1 MSYTADNRGQYNGS
15 TSASYNAG
23 NHTLSADSQ
32 DHLSE
37 PEQNYSYGYT
47 PSITPTHSYSTARSE
62 PGTLQSNRSLSAR
75 KGKLMPLKVQM
86 LDDSIVAFQLPS
98 HALGVDLLEACC
110 QSLNLLESDYFGLQ
124 FYSQDDVP
132 TWLDSEKMII
142 KQLAAPKKTNFLFTV
157 KFYIPDPG
165 QLQDEFTKYLYAL
178 QIKKDL
184 ANGKLPCSENTAALM
199 ASYVLQA
206 EVGDYNPAEHDDGR
220 YITIKFVPNQTKQ
233 LESKIQEYHKNH
245 LGQTPADADFN
256 LLDVARRLEMY
267 GVHTFPAK
275 DYENIQLFLAVTSQ
289 GVSVFQNNMKINTF
303 SWAKIRKLSFKR
315 KRFLVKLHPEGY
327 GYPRSTVEF
336 LLGNRNDCKRFWK
349 NCVEHHT
356 FFRHIQARR
365 TRPRRRLMSRGSS
378 FRYSGRTQKQV
389 TDQIRDGYVRRT
401 GATNTLNTS
410 RVSTRSL
417 GAPRTTTPLTI
428 DMTDSVSTDHRIG
441 GGDSR
446 YEAYNSHTIEHHYDY
461 QSSPDKND
469 AEQSASATDTAWN
482 TDVSS
487 APTTPQHSNS
497 RIVIQRGQSDSSN
510 LYEYQVNDDDGT
522 NGILSG
528 DEGRSSVHSF
538 NPASPSRKEPVH
550 VEYPQSAPE
559 DTRPTADNIDGS
571 SKHYINIATP
581 PSPVVKTTAIIQ
593 EEPVAN
599 PPPEEETVRR
609 KRHPPDRAYFIAK
622 EILTTERTYLK
633 DIEVIVVW
641 FRKAVTNES
650 NLPEILDVLF
660 NNLDPIYEFH
670 CKFLKEV
677 EQRLATWEG
686 RSNAHLKGNY
696 QRIGDVML
704 KNIQNLKLYTS
715 YIEKIEQVITEL
727 EVATKKNKKFE
738 HFYKDF
744 ELQKVCYLPFNTF
757 LLKPVQRLLHYRVI
771 LERLVKHYPQNH
783 PDFKDCK
790 AALAEISEL
799 SGDVKENMQRIEN
812 FQKLTELRRDL
823 VGIDNLV
830 APGREFLREGCL
842 HKLSRKGYQQRMFFL
857 FTDTLM
863 YSSKGITPTNQFKVH
878 GQIPLKGIKVEDEQN
893 RQMTNCFTITG
904 SNKPVVIAASTP
916 EEKQRWM
923 SDINT
928 GIMISE
934 RGDKPVQVG
943 SIDPDNVFDESEEE
957 HSSPRG
963 SLDRIAHHRANTTV
977 HVCWHRNTSVSM
989 ADHQRAVENQLSGYL
1004 LRKFKNSNGWQKLW
1018 VVFTNFCLFFYK
1030 SYQDDYPL
1038 ASLPLLGYTVEQPA
1052 ESDDIKK
1059 DYVFKLQFKT
1069 HVYFFRAESEY
1080 TYGRWIEVLGSAT
1093 FSSKV

>member
-1 MSYTADNRGQYNGS
+1 MSYTADSRGAFNGS
-15 TSASYNAG
+15 ASASYTPG
-23 NHTLSADSQ
+23 NHTLTLDSQ

-37 PEQNYSYGYT
+37 PDQGYSYGYT

-62 PGTLQSNRSLSAR
+62 PGTLQSNRSLAAR

-124 FYSQDDVP
+124 FYSKDDVP
-132 TWLDSEKMII
+132 IWLDSEKMII

-206 EVGDYNPAEHDDGR
+206 EVGDYNPTEHDNGM

-233 LESKIQEYHKNH
+233 LEAKIQEYHKNH
-245 LGQTPADADFN
+245 VGQTPADADFN

-336 LLGNRNDCKRFWK
+336 LLGSRNDCKRFWK

-356 FFRHIQARR
+356 FFRHIQAKR

-401 GATNTLNTS
+401 GVTNTLNAS

-428 DMTDSVSTDHRIG
+428 DMTDPAISDHQIG

-461 QSSPDKND
+461 QPPDKND
-469 AEQSASATDTAWN
+469 VEHTTSGTEAAWN

-538 NPASPSRKEPVH
+538 NPASPTRKEPIH
-550 VEYPQSAPE
+550 VEYATQSAPE
-559 DTRPTADNIDGS
+559 DVRPADNTDRS
-571 SKHYINIATP
+571 EAYVNIATP
-581 PSPVVKTTAIIQ
+581 PMPAIKTTAIIQ
-593 EEPVAN
+593 EEPVAH
-599 PPPEEETVRR
+599 PPPEEETGRK
-609 KRHPPDRAYFIAK
+609 KRHSPDRAYFIAK

-650 NLPEILDVLF
+650 NLPEILEILF
-660 NNLDPIYEFH
+660 SNLDPIYDFH

-715 YIEKIEQVITEL
+715 YIEKIEQIITEL

-757 LLKPVQRLLHYRVI
+757 LLKPVQRLLHYRVV

-799 SGDVKENMQRIEN
+799 SCDVKENMQRIEN

-857 FTDTLM
+857 FSDTLM
-863 YSSKGITPTNQFKVH
+863 YSSKGLTPTNQFKVH

-923 SDINT
+923 HDINT
-928 GIMISE
+928 GILISE
-934 RGDKPVQVG
+934 HGDKTAQVG
-943 SIDPDNVFDESEEE
+943 TLDPDPVFDESEEE

-1038 ASLPLLGYTVEQPA
+1038 ASLPLLGYTVEQPS

-1093 FSSKV
+1093 FSSKVDS